1 MDAEHR
7 EAFMAASR
15 PGWRAWAPYLDV
27 ILDGALDA
35 RTARDVA
42 DLEALYRTQ
51 PAPAPVFAEARPFDH
66 GADWLTP

>member
-42 DLEALYRTQ
+42 DWA
-51 PAPAPVFAEARPFDH
+51 V
-66 GADWLTP
+66 